1 MKKGVTALV
10 NKLVIA
16 KGCLK
21 RAAPGP
27 GKHINKKNGEDLFFQ
42 EIPYTEDWG
51 VASFLVASIN
61 NVKKYPNS
69 NVYGISSIV
78 GQEKAVNWLYI
89 FWV

>member
-42 EIPYTEDWG
+42 EIPYTED
-51 VASFLVASIN
+51 
-61 NVKKYPNS
+61 
-69 NVYGISSIV
+69 
-78 GQEKAVNWLYI
+78 
-89 FWV
+89 